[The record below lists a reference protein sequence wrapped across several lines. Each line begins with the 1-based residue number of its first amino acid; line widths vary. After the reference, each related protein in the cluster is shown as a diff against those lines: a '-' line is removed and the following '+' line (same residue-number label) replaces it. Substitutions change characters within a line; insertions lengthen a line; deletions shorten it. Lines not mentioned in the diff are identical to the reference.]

1 VSEAALGILLMFICL
16 LMALGFLLVFV
27 WAVRDRK
34 FRDIEGIKHPMLEE
48 DKEFRSEAETLPRHT
63 R

>member
-48 DKEFRSEAETLPRHT
+48 DKEFRSEAETLPRDT